1 MKIEMQNGQPI
12 IDARD
17 LGPLLGL
24 APKIV
29 HQMMRDGQITSRF
42 ETGEGEDEGKFRL
55 TFFYNGTR
63 LRLTC
68 SADGNV
74 VKTSRVR
81 SSAP

>member
-17 LGPLLGL
+17 LGPLLEL

-42 ETGEGEDEGKFRL
+42 ETGEGEDAGKFRL

-68 SADGNV
+68 SADGSV

-81 SSAP
+81 SSTP